1 MENTLCTI
9 TQFNLTKTQIDTF
22 ARKVLDEIDTGNYN
36 PLNIH
41 LCLKAM
47 EELVKRLKEG
57 IAEQVL
63 AEAQKYGKQ
72 FDYLDSKVQLSERR
86 TYDFS
91 YDSIWNDLD
100 KIKKE
105 REDML
110 KHITGPVA
118 DPDTGEM
125 IYPAQFKISP
135 VITIT
140 LPR

>member
-1 MENTLCTI
+1 MENALSTI
-9 TQFNLTKTQIDTF
+9 TQFNLTKTQIDSF
-22 ARKVLDEIDTGNYN
+22 ARKALDEIDTGMYN

-57 IAEQVL
+57 IADQVL

-72 FDYLDSKVQLSERR
+72 FDYLGSKVQLSERR

-91 YDSIWNDLD
+91 HDSAWCDMD
-100 KIKKE
+100 RVKKQ

-110 KHITGPVA
+110 KHISVPLA
-118 DPDTGEM
+118 DPENGEM
-125 IYPAQFKISP
+125 IYPAQFKVTP
-135 VITIT
+135 VMTIT